1 MEEGPVSGV
10 SQILYRPFV
19 LALGLIGVRGVIAC
33 SLPFV
38 LFLLPNA
45 YANGFQNK
53 VAQLVSN
60 IGKAAPFEHKV
71 LLDKGRILS
80 AGLKRYSWSIGL
92 DIKNIREHGIS
103 PGLLLSSLPSDLQRI
118 DSPKLR
124 KVLFIQAALPLI
136 LEVNQKLLSDR
147 SKIKSTFKEKS
158 RGIIL
163 DASKKKWLETI
174 QKNYGLT
181 DLGQQYNAAFFDAM
195 LKRVDIVPV
204 SMALAQSAE
213 ESGWGTSRFAHE
225 GNALFGQ
232 RVWRSATGM
241 IPRLRPRG
249 EKFLVR
255 SFNNLL
261 ESVWAYAL
269 NLNTHPAYIDFRVAR
284 RNLRLA
290 GEDVVGLKLIGK
302 LGNYS
307 EKGEEYV
314 RKIENIIKLNQLE
327 QFDGARQLNSNQSPV
342 PF

>member
-1 MEEGPVSGV
+1 M
-10 SQILYRPFV
+10 
-19 LALGLIGVRGVIAC
+19 
-33 SLPFV
+33 

-53 VAQLVSN
+53 LVQLVSN
-60 IGKAAPFEHKV
+60 TGKVAHFEHKV
-71 LLDKGRILS
+71 LLDKGHILS
-80 AGLKRYSWSIGL
+80 AGLERYSRSIGL
-92 DIKNIREHGIS
+92 DIENIPKLGLL

-124 KVLFIQAALPLI
+124 KFLFIQAALPLI
-136 LEVNQKLLSDR
+136 LEVNQKILSER

-158 RGIIL
+158 RGVIF
-163 DASKKKWLETI
+163 DASKKKWLENI
-174 QKNYGLT
+174 QKNYGLS
-181 DLGQQYNAAFFDAM
+181 DWGQKYNAAFFDSM
-195 LKRVDIVPV
+195 LKRVDIVPA

-261 ESVWAYAL
+261 ESVWAYAF
-269 NLNTHPAYIDFRVAR
+269 NLNTHPAYIDFRAAR
-284 RNLRLA
+284 RKLRLA

-314 RKIENIIKLNQLE
+314 SKIKKIIKLNQLE
-327 QFDGARQLNSNQSPV
+327 QFDGARLLNSKQSPV